1 MARVDIHF
9 HLLPGVDDG
18 PVSMD
23 QSVVLARAAVA
34 EGTQAVVVTPHVRI
48 DQITDV
54 SDLPERVSAVEE
66 ELRRE
71 SIHLRLLCGAELG
84 WEMVGRLTQAE
95 LETVALG
102 PTGARW
108 VLVETPFRGL
118 LPELSSA
125 IEELH
130 DRGFGVVLAHPERA
144 PGVLDDGARVLRAEL
159 AKGTLAQINA
169 WSLTGH
175 HGAEAQTAAQQLVAG
190 GLVSALA
197 SDAHGGWR
205 MPALTRGHDSAI
217 ALGLPPREARRLI
230 EGCPTRLLARGLPVS
245 SLAAA

>member
-108 VLVETPFRGL
+108 VLVESPFEGL

-159 AKGTLAQINA
+159 ARGTLAQVNA

-175 HGAEAQTAAQQLVAG
+175 HGAAAEIAG
-190 GLVSALA
+190 TRLLRAGLVSLLA

-205 MPALTRGHDSAI
+205 MPALSRAHERAVE
-217 ALGLPPREARRLI
+217 LGLGPRAATRLV
-230 EGCPTRLLARGLPVS
+230 EGFPSRLLARGLPVS